1 MTYKIFRAFA
11 RSPEASN
18 ENHPEVEKSQQ
29 PDLRDLATG
38 AALAVALDTS
48 PAVLVTLQDYART
61 FRPRGRRT
69 A

>member
-1 MTYKIFRAFA
+1 MTYKIFRALTG
-11 RSPEASN
+11 RPEASN
-18 ENHPEVEKSQQ
+18 ENHPESSKAAQ
-29 PDLRDLATG
+29 PDYRDLATG
-38 AALAVALDTS
+38 AALAVALDGS